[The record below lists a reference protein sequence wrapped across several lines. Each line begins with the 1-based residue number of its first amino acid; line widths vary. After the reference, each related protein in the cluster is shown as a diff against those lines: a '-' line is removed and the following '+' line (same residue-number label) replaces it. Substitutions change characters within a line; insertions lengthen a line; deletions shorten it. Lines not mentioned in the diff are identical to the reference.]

1 MKEPM
6 SKNKRGFLDVIMVV
20 VAAALVISPAY
31 VGGYLLSH
39 GKLSISLVA
48 IVSLGMFLVGVFL
61 MVKLLR
67 E

>member
-6 SKNKRGFLDVIMVV
+6 PEKKRGFLDVVMIV
-20 VAAALVISPAY
+20 VAAALIIGPAY

-48 IVSLGMFLVGVFL
+48 LMCLAMFLVGAFL

>member
-6 SKNKRGFLDVIMVV
+6 SRNKRGFLDVIMVV

-48 IVSLGMFLVGVFL
+48 IVSLAMFLVGAFL

>member
-6 SKNKRGFLDVIMVV
+6 PEKKRGFTDVVMIV
-20 VAAALVISPAY
+20 VAAALIISPAY

-39 GKLSISLVA
+39 GKLSISYVA
-48 IVSLGMFLVGVFL
+48 LVSLAMFLVGAL
-61 MVKLLR
+61 LIVKLLR